1 MLSFLYLC
9 VNVSNQIN
17 NLFSSYGTFSIL
29 IVARAR
35 ELMVHVRCF
44 YIDFYTSILY
54 VLFAWSLWCEN
65 SRQTIVFL
73 IVVPIYFN
81 LSTYVTYEYHK

>member
-1 MLSFLYLC
+1 MYDNYNMLSFLYLC
-9 VNVSNQIN
+9 VNFSNQIN

-44 YIDFYTSILY
+44 IYIYIHAFYMY
-54 VLFAWSLWCEN
+54 
-65 SRQTIVFL
+65 FL
-73 IVVPIYFN
+73 PGVSGVKT
-81 LSTYVTYEYHK
+81 LDKQ